1 MSRLCAPEPT
11 IGVDLA
17 WGTKARTGV
26 AVVDGAGRLVLVTS
40 LITDDELDATLGP
53 WLAGPCLV
61 ALDAPLI
68 VVNKTG
74 RRPCEGELTRAFA
87 AQHAGTYPC
96 NTGLPT
102 FSDGGRA
109 AGFARR
115 HDLDIDAT
123 NPPGMGNRRALEVYP
138 HSAAVALFDLPRVL
152 PYKARKGR
160 TLQSRRAALLELLA
174 LIAGLAVPVLSGA
187 PGLMAPDGTFE
198 RMTRELE
205 AAPTAAALRRLE
217 DPIDAILCAY
227 VGLLFRAGLTAV
239 IGDTKTGAIVTPVR
253 DRHRAILG
261 LPLTGDR

>member
-1 MSRLCAPEPT
+1 MSRLCASAPT
-11 IGVDLA
+11 LGVDLA
-17 WGTKARTGV
+17 WGTKAPTGI

-40 LITDDELDATLGP
+40 VISDDDLDAALRP

-68 VVNKTG
+68 VVNRTG

-87 AQHAGTYPC
+87 AQHAGAYPC

-115 HDLDIDAT
+115 HGLDVDAT
-123 NPPGMGNRRALEVYP
+123 KAPEIGSRRALEVYP

-160 TLQSRRAALLELLA
+160 TLESRRAALLRLLTLISGLA
-174 LIAGLAVPVLSGA
+174 TPQLPGAPPLIAPDETLQQLTAGLE
-187 PGLMAPDGTFE
+187 T
-198 RMTRELE
+198 
-205 AAPTAAALRRLE
+205 APTAAALRRLE

-239 IGDTKTGAIVTPVR
+239 IGDAKTGAIVTPVR

-261 LPLTGDR
+261 LPLTGDG